1 MGKLIRHI
9 AEIVRRA
16 EPEASG
22 ARAQERVAAAHRHWW
37 VMSIIVHIVVH
48 CSQSLEI
55 HWGFIG
61 TTDQPSFLLC
71 RQFPTRFMTDCGNA
85 LLGAC
90 SACSAPLRTIYSY
103 TYQMGSIF
111 SYIYQ
116 NGSEEAKAKEAKAK
130 EAKANCQEKKIHI
143 SQKRISDFPK
153 TYAAWRDPKTKRT

>member
-1 MGKLIRHI
+1 MG
-9 AEIVRRA
+9 EVRSCTQPA
-16 EPEASG
+16 DACAPP
-22 ARAQERVAAAHRHWW
+22 QLKDAAAHRHWW
-37 VMSIIVHIVVH
+37 VMPIIVHIVVH

-61 TTDQPSFLLC
+61 TTDQPSFFPC
-71 RQFPTRFMTDCGNA
+71 SQFPARFMTDCGNA

-90 SACSAPLRTIYSY
+90 SACSAPLRTIYNY
-103 TYQMGSIF
+103 TYQMGSIL